1 MILVSA
7 STDSPTPSVSDAAS
21 NPTTTADQSAISQSV
36 WIGLSLTIVILLLIA
51 SIIASCAIYRKLV
64 VLPSPAVTKKQRA
77 RPQKKKAASTSRLV
91 AMPRTAQ
98 DVEPSFNDFLDDMA
112 LELGN
117 RRTVVVLPPVATA
130 SYC

>member
-1 MILVSA
+1 MDRTFIDNRS
-7 STDSPTPSVSDAAS
+7 
-21 NPTTTADQSAISQSV
+21 
-36 WIGLSLTIVILLLIA
+36 LLLIA

-130 SYC
+130 SQC